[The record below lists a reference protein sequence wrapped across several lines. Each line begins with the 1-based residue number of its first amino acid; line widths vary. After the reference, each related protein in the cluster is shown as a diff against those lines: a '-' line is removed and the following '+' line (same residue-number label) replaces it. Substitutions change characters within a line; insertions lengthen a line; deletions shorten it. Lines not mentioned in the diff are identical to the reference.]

1 MSPEK
6 KHPHIERPSIEQLAS
21 LLEDKTP
28 AMRELYLDVHR
39 LMLEIL
45 PRVIY
50 SVDCKDGMLGYG
62 ARQYGYDGW
71 GMTALAAHNKWVS
84 LMFMLGADLE
94 DPGRLLEGTGKK
106 MRHVKI
112 HSPEQFAEKRSAL
125 RALIENAAKLN
136 QDP

>member
-6 KHPHIERPSIEQLAS
+6 KHPHIERPSLEQLTG
-21 LLEDKTP
+21 LLENKTP
-28 AMRELYLDVHR
+28 TMRELYLSTHQLVLETLPDVT
-39 LMLEIL
+39 
-45 PRVIY
+45 Y

-71 GMTALAAHNKWVS
+71 GMAALAAHSKWVS

-94 DPGRLLEGTGKK
+94 DPDQLLEGTGNK

-125 RALIENAAKLN
+125 RALIENASKIK
-136 QDP
+136 Q